1 MTGISIKKNIE
12 EQWPAD
18 LVAMSNTS
26 DINDNAKFMITSTDI
41 SSKYVWVCVLEN
53 EIGSEVTKA
62 FGSVF
67 DSCLQKQSPFQHE
80 DETCRGQR

>member
-1 MTGISIKKNIE
+1 MTSISIKKNIK

-26 DINDNAKFMITSTDI
+26 DINDNAKFMITSTD
-41 SSKYVWVCVLEN
+41 KYVWVCVLEN
-53 EIGSEVTKA
+53 KIGSEVTKA

-67 DSCLQKQSPFQHE
+67 GSCLQKQSPFQHE
-80 DETCRGQR
+80 DETCRGQRYG